1 MSEFLRQAWTI
12 AAKDLRSEIRNKEAM
27 NAAVAFSVVV
37 LLLFSLAFEPAE
49 NPDIRALA
57 GGLLWLVY
65 LFAGILIL
73 NRSFARESANDCLE
87 ALVASPIS
95 GAALFTGKVT
105 ANTLLLLTLEL
116 LSLPVFG
123 MFYDVHWLPHFGLLL
138 LVFFLGTWA
147 FTSVGTIFSAITANH
162 RMRELMLPLLVFPLT
177 VPALMACVKLTM
189 VILTGEPLGDSIIWL
204 KLLIGFDVIF
214 SLLGAVLL
222 ESVLVN

>member
-1 MSEFLRQAWTI
+1 VSEFLRQAWTI

-49 NPDIRALA
+49 NPDIRELA

-73 NRSFARESANDCLE
+73 NRSFARESAN
-87 ALVASPIS
+87 
-95 GAALFTGKVT
+95 
-105 ANTLLLLTLEL
+105 
-116 LSLPVFG
+116 SLPVFG
-123 MFYDVHWLPHFGLLL
+123 MFYDVHWMPHFGLLL

-189 VILTGEPLGDSIIWL
+189 VILTGEPLGDSIVWF

-214 SLLGAVLL
+214 TLLGAVLL

>member
-1 MSEFLRQAWTI
+1 
-12 AAKDLRSEIRNKEAM
+12 
-27 NAAVAFSVVV
+27 
-37 LLLFSLAFEPAE
+37 
-49 NPDIRALA
+49 
-57 GGLLWLVY
+57 
-65 LFAGILIL
+65 
-73 NRSFARESANDCLE
+73 
-87 ALVASPIS
+87 
-95 GAALFTGKVT
+95 
-105 ANTLLLLTLEL
+105 LEL

-123 MFYDVHWLPHFGLLL
+123 MFYNVHWLPHFGLLL

-189 VILTGEPLGDSIIWL
+189 VILTGEPLGDSIIWF